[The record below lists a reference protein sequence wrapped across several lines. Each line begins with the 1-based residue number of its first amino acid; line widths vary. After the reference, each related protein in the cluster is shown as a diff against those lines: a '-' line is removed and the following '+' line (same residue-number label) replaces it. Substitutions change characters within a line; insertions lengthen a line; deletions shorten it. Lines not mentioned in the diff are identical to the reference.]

1 MLPHRVRTHMIMTTF
16 MRKYGGFSKV
26 EFTRKDLYNM
36 CCRVKRKL
44 LADGDAT
51 TAIGIMES
59 RKER

>member
-1 MLPHRVRTHMIMTTF
+1 MLPHGVRMHMIMTTF
-16 MRKYGGFSKV
+16 MSKYGGFDKV

-36 CCRVKRKL
+36 CCCEKRKL

-51 TAIGIMES
+51 TTIGMMES

>member
-16 MRKYGGFSKV
+16 MRNGGFSKV

-36 CCRVKRKL
+36 CCRGKRKL